1 MRLSSSIGAR
11 RGFTLIEMLVV
22 VVMIGLMLRIVVP
35 KFRVST
41 STRSR
46 QAADQLVRDLETAR
60 SRALATRSTVR
71 IAFNVAARSYTG
83 YLDDNRDGVLG
94 QTAAETAALSV
105 FRTRTLDTGI
115 KIGRSSTP
123 DLPNYTGA
131 GATTL
136 PSTRID
142 FDSRG
147 LTTPLGTKGVLYI
160 VSTTDTMAVT
170 AVSISGAG
178 SIQTWVYKGGV
189 WQ

>member
-1 MRLSSSIGAR
+1 MRDSLSDRAR

-22 VVMIGLMLRIVVP
+22 VVMIGLMLKIVVP
-35 KFRVST
+35 KFRVSNT
-41 STRSR
+41 TKAR
-46 QAADQLVRDLETAR
+46 QAADQLVRELETAR

-71 IAFNVAARSYTG
+71 VAFNVAARSYTG

-94 QTAAETAALSV
+94 QTAAETAALRV

-115 KIGRSSTP
+115 KIGRNSTP
-123 DLPNYTGA
+123 DLPGYLGA

-136 PSTRID
+136 PGTRID

-160 VSTTDTMAVT
+160 VSTVDTTAVS

-178 SIQTWVYKGGV
+178 GIQAWTYRGGA

>member
-1 MRLSSSIGAR
+1 MRLSPSTSVR
-11 RGFTLIEMLVV
+11 RGFTLIEILIV
-22 VVMIGLMLRIVVP
+22 VVMIGLMLMIVVP
-35 KFRVST
+35 KFRVSN
-41 STRSR
+41 STRAR
-46 QAADQLVRDLETAR
+46 QAADQLVRELETAR
-60 SRALATRSTVR
+60 SRALATRSIVR

-83 YLDDNRDGVLG
+83 YLDANRDGVLG

-105 FRTRTLDTGI
+105 FQTRTLETGV
-115 KIGRSSTP
+115 KIGRNSTP
-123 DLPNYTGA
+123 DLPGYTGA

-147 LTTPLGTKGVLYI
+147 LTTPLGTKGVIYI
-160 VSTTDTMAVT
+160 VSTIDTTAVT

-178 SIQTWVYKGGV
+178 SIQAWVYRGGA

>member
-1 MRLSSSIGAR
+1 MRNSLSVKSR
-11 RGFTLIEMLVV
+11 RGFSLIEILVV
-22 VVMIGLMLRIVVP
+22 VVMIGLMLKIVVP
-35 KFRVST
+35 KFRISNST
-41 STRSR
+41 KSR

-71 IAFNVAARSYTG
+71 IVFNVAARSYTG
-83 YLDDNRDGVLG
+83 YLDSNRDGVFG

-105 FRTRTLDTGI
+105 FRTRTLDAGI
-115 KIGRSSTP
+115 RIGRP
-123 DLPNYTGA
+123 GVADLPGYAGA

-136 PSTRID
+136 AGPRID

-160 VSTTDTMAVT
+160 SSTTDTTAVT
-170 AVSISGAG
+170 AISISGAG
-178 SIQTWVYKGGV
+178 GIQAWVFKGGV

>member
-1 MRLSSSIGAR
+1 MRYSSSSVAR

-22 VVMIGLMLRIVVP
+22 VVMIGVMLRIVVP

-41 STRSR
+41 FTKSR

-83 YLDDNRDGVLG
+83 YLDANRDGVLG
-94 QTAAETAALSV
+94 QTAAETTALSV
-105 FRTRTLDTGI
+105 FRTRTLDTGV
-115 KIGRSSTP
+115 KLGRSATP
-123 DLPNYTGA
+123 DLPGYGGA

-136 PSTRID
+136 PGTRID

-147 LTTPLGTKGVLYI
+147 LSTPLGTKGVIYI
-160 VSTTDTMAVT
+160 VSTVDTMAVT
-170 AVSISGAG
+170 AVSISGG
-178 SIQTWVYKGGV
+178 GNIQAWVFQGGA